1 MSATKLLRFGAP
13 LLLLLALAACQ
24 GQQGGGEMEAPAE
37 PAESE
42 KSQSSNDDN
51 ASDEGTNMTQD
62 TPDRM
67 SLEEAVAAARED
79 LSGRTGRT
87 LDEITVVRAQ
97 EVTWANGALGCP
109 EEGMM
114 YTQALVEGFYIL
126 LADADGEHAYH
137 SGRDGQP
144 FFCPPDRSKAPP
156 KSDPEEPLS

>member
-1 MSATKLLRFGAP
+1 MLRLGAP
-13 LLLLLALAACQ
+13 MLLLIALAACQ
-24 GQQGGGEMEAPAE
+24 GQQAGEQKEASAE

-42 KSQSSNDDN
+42 QSQPGNDDN
-51 ASDEGTNMTQD
+51 ASDEGKKMTQD

-67 SLEEAVAAARED
+67 ALEEAVEAARED
-79 LSGRTGRT
+79 LSERTGRA
-87 LDEITVVRAQ
+87 LDEISVVRAQ